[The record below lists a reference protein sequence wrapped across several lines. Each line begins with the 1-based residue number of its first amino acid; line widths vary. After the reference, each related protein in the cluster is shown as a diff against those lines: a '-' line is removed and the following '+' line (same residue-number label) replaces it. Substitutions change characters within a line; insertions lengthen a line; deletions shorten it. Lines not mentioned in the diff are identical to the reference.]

1 MRERLRQVNAQM
13 DPRPEGVAAPVRF
26 RVQHFLSRLRIFL
39 ERHLGRILGLLL
51 ILQSGLVVSGGAVRI
66 TGSGLGCP
74 TWPKCT
80 SGSFTP
86 VPHQSQG
93 QLHVWI
99 EFGNRLIT
107 LGLLTVSV
115 IALVAVVLVKRE
127 DIRALAIG
135 QLVGIL
141 TQIPLGGITVLTH
154 LNPFAVASHFLL
166 SIILIAA
173 GTSLYERR
181 SLTLRELPTVK
192 PGVRFMS
199 RTHLV
204 LTAAV
209 IAVGTIVTG
218 SGPNAGDVSAPR
230 FHIHIQFIAWMH
242 ADLVIGL
249 VALTAIMLLVTSPY
263 PLLRKRVAIFGLVAL
278 AQGAIGFLQYYQGLP
293 ELLVGAHLLGVTLI
307 WISAWR
313 IHLATK

>member
-1 MRERLRQVNAQM
+1 MSPNVERA
-13 DPRPEGVAAPVRF
+13 
-26 RVQHFLSRLRIFL
+26 LSRLRI
-39 ERHLGRILGLLL
+39 HLGRNLGKILGLLL

-86 VPHQSQG
+86 VPHQAQG

-107 LGLLTVSV
+107 LGLLTVSI

-141 TQIPLGGITVLTH
+141 LQIPLGGITVLTH

-181 SLTLRELPTVK
+181 SLTPRELPTVK
-192 PGVRFMS
+192 PSVRIMS
-199 RTHLV
+199 RAHLF
-204 LTAAV
+204 LTAVV

-249 VALTAIMLLVTSPY
+249 IALTALMLFVTSPY
-263 PLLRKRVAIFGLVAL
+263 PFLRKRVAIFGLVAL
-278 AQGAIGFLQYYQGLP
+278 GQGAIGFLQYYQGLP

>member
-1 MRERLRQVNAQM
+1 MGNRLEKALS
-13 DPRPEGVAAPVRF
+13 PV
-26 RVQHFLSRLRIFL
+26 
-39 ERHLGRILGLLL
+39 LGLLL

-86 VPHQSQG
+86 VPHQAQG

-115 IALVAVVLVKRE
+115 IALVAVLLLKRT

-141 TQIPLGGITVLTH
+141 MQIPLGGITVLTH
-154 LNPFAVASHFLL
+154 LNPIAVASHFLL

-181 SLTLRELPTVK
+181 SLTPRELPTVK
-192 PGVRFMS
+192 PGVRIMS
-199 RTHLV
+199 RAHLV

-209 IAVGTIVTG
+209 IAAGTVVTG

-249 VALTAIMLLVTSPY
+249 IALTALMLFVTSSY
-263 PLLRKRVAIFGLVAL
+263 PLLRKRVAIFG
-278 AQGAIGFLQYYQGLP
+278 
-293 ELLVGAHLLGVTLI
+293 
-307 WISAWR
+307 
-313 IHLATK
+313 

>member
-1 MRERLRQVNAQM
+1 MRPSLERALARLR
-13 DPRPEGVAAPVRF
+13 F
-26 RVQHFLSRLRIFL
+26 RL
-39 ERHLGRILGLLL
+39 ERSLGRILGLLL
-51 ILQSGLVVSGGAVRI
+51 FFQSGLVVSGGAVRI

-80 SGSFTP
+80 SDSFTP
-86 VPHQSQG
+86 VPHQAQG
-93 QLHVWI
+93 QIHVWI

-107 LGLLTVSV
+107 LGLLTVSI
-115 IALVAVVLVKRE
+115 IALVAVVLIKRR
-127 DIRALAIG
+127 DIRALAMG
-135 QLVGIL
+135 QLIGIL
-141 TQIPLGGITVLTH
+141 LQIPLGGITVLTH

-181 SLTLRELPTVK
+181 SLTPPELPAVK
-192 PGVRFMS
+192 PGVRIMS
-199 RTHLV
+199 RAHLV

-249 VALTAIMLLVTSPY
+249 VALTALMLLVTSPY
-263 PLLRKRVAIFGLVAL
+263 PLLRKRLAIFGVVAL
-278 AQGAIGFLQYYQGLP
+278 GQGAIGFLQYYQGLP

>member
-1 MRERLRQVNAQM
+1 MRLR
-13 DPRPEGVAAPVRF
+13 
-26 RVQHFLSRLRIFL
+26 L
-39 ERHLGRILGLLL
+39 ERALSPILGTLLVFQAGL
-51 ILQSGLVVSGGAVRI
+51 IVSGGAVRI

-86 VPHQSQG
+86 VPHQAQG

-107 LGLLTVSV
+107 LGLLTISV
-115 IALVAVVLVKRE
+115 LALVAVVLLKRR

-135 QLVGIL
+135 QLAGIL
-141 TQIPLGGITVLTH
+141 MQIPLGGLTVLTH

-166 SIILIAA
+166 SIVLIAA

-181 SLTLRELPTVK
+181 DLKAVTPPTVR
-192 PGVRFMS
+192 PGVKIMS
-199 RTHLV
+199 RAHLL
-204 LTAAV
+204 LTASV

-218 SGPNAGDVSAPR
+218 SGPNAGDASAPR
-230 FHIHIQFIAWMH
+230 FHIHLQVIAWLH

-249 VALTAIMLLVTSPY
+249 VTLTVLMLFVTSNY
-263 PLLRKRVAIFGLVAL
+263 PLLRKRIAIFGIVAL
-278 AQGAIGFLQYYQGLP
+278 AQGTIGFLQYYHGLP
-293 ELLVGAHLLGVTLI
+293 ELLVGAHLLGVALL

>member
-1 MRERLRQVNAQM
+1 MR
-13 DPRPEGVAAPVRF
+13 
-26 RVQHFLSRLRIFL
+26 SRLENAL
-39 ERHLGRILGLLL
+39 SPILGLLL
-51 ILQSGLVVSGGAVRI
+51 FLQAGLVLSGGAVRI

-86 VPHQSQG
+86 VPHQAQG

-107 LGLLTVSV
+107 LGLLTVS
-115 IALVAVVLVKRE
+115 IIAVVCVVLIKRR
-127 DIRALAIG
+127 DIRPLAIG

-141 TQIPLGGITVLTH
+141 LQIPLGGITVLTH

-181 SLTLRELPTVK
+181 SLTPRELPTVT
-192 PGVRFMS
+192 PGVRIMS
-199 RTHLV
+199 RAHLV

-209 IAVGTIVTG
+209 IAVGTLVTG
-218 SGPNAGDVSAPR
+218 SGPNAGDASAPR
-230 FHIHIQFIAWMH
+230 FHIHIHLIAWMH

-249 VALTAIMLLVTSPY
+249 IVLTALLLFVTSQY
-263 PLLRKRVAIFGLVAL
+263 PLLRKRIALFGVIAL
-278 AQGAIGFLQYYQGLP
+278 GQGAIGFLQYYQGLP

>member
-1 MRERLRQVNAQM
+1 MK
-13 DPRPEGVAAPVRF
+13 
-26 RVQHFLSRLRIFL
+26 SRLEGAL
-39 ERHLGRILGLLL
+39 SPILRLLL
-51 ILQSGLVVSGGAVRI
+51 LLQSGLVVSGGAVRI

-86 VPHQSQG
+86 VPHQAQG

-107 LGLLTVSV
+107 LGLLTVSIV
-115 IALVAVVLVKRE
+115 ALIAVVLLKRT
-127 DIRALAIG
+127 DIRGLAIG

-141 TQIPLGGITVLTH
+141 LQIPLGGITVLTH

-166 SIILIAA
+166 SIVLIAA

-181 SLTLRELPTVK
+181 SLIPAELPSVRL
-192 PGVRFMS
+192 GVQIMS

-204 LTAAV
+204 LTALV

-218 SGPNAGDVSAPR
+218 SGPNAGDISAPR
-230 FHIHIQFIAWMH
+230 FHIRIQFIAWMH

-249 VALTAIMLLVTSPY
+249 VLLTGFMLLVTSQY
-263 PLLRKRVAIFGLVAL
+263 SLLRKRVAIFGIIAL
-278 AQGAIGFLQYYQGLP
+278 GQGAIGFLQYYRGLP

>member
-1 MRERLRQVNAQM
+1 MGRLAARADSALAHMR
-13 DPRPEGVAAPVRF
+13 PR
-26 RVQHFLSRLRIFL
+26 L
-39 ERHLGRILGLLL
+39 ERALSPILGLLL
-51 ILQSGLVVSGGAVRI
+51 FFQSGLVVSGGAVRI

-80 SGSFTP
+80 SNSFTP
-86 VPHQSQG
+86 VPHQAQG

-115 IALVAVVLVKRE
+115 IALFAVLILKRN
-127 DIRALAIG
+127 DIRSLAIG
-135 QLVGIL
+135 QVIGIL
-141 TQIPLGGITVLTH
+141 LQIPLGGITVLTH

-173 GTSLYERR
+173 GTSLFERR
-181 SLTLRELPTVK
+181 SLTRSEFPPVRS
-192 PGVRFMS
+192 GVRIMS
-199 RTHLV
+199 HAHLV
-204 LTAAV
+204 LTALV
-209 IAVGTIVTG
+209 IAAGTLVTG
-218 SGPNAGDVSAPR
+218 SGPNAGDISAPR
-230 FHIHIQFIAWMH
+230 FHLHIQFIAWLH

-249 VALTAIMLLVTSPY
+249 VVLTGLMLLVTSQY
-263 PLLRKRVAIFGLVAL
+263 STLRRRTAVFGLIAL
-278 AQGAIGFLQYYQGLP
+278 AQGGVGFLQYYRGLP

>member
-1 MRERLRQVNAQM
+1 MRNRLESALS
-13 DPRPEGVAAPVRF
+13 PV
-26 RVQHFLSRLRIFL
+26 
-39 ERHLGRILGLLL
+39 LGLLL
-51 ILQSGLVVSGGAVRI
+51 FFQSGLVVSGGAVRI

-86 VPHQSQG
+86 VPHQAQG

-115 IALVAVVLVKRE
+115 IALVVVIMLKRT

-141 TQIPLGGITVLTH
+141 MQIPLGGITVLTH

-181 SLTLRELPTVK
+181 SLTPRELPTVK
-192 PGVRFMS
+192 PGVQIMS
-199 RTHLV
+199 RAHLA
-204 LTAAV
+204 LSAAV

-249 VALTAIMLLVTSPY
+249 IALTAFMFLVTSPY
-263 PLLRKRVAIFGLVAL
+263 PLLRKRVGIFGLVAL
-278 AQGAIGFLQYYQGLP
+278 GQGAIGFLQYYQGLP

>member
-1 MRERLRQVNAQM
+1 MR
-13 DPRPEGVAAPVRF
+13 PR
-26 RVQHFLSRLRIFL
+26 L
-39 ERHLGRILGLLL
+39 ERALSPILGLLL
-51 ILQSGLVVSGGAVRI
+51 FFQAGLVVSGGAVRI

-86 VPHQSQG
+86 VPHQAQG

-107 LGLLTVSV
+107 LGLLTVSI
-115 IALVAVVLVKRE
+115 IALVAVILLKRT

-141 TQIPLGGITVLTH
+141 LQIPLGGITVLTH

-181 SLTLRELPTVK
+181 SLVRVELPKVTS
-192 PGVRFMS
+192 GLRFMS

-204 LTAAV
+204 LTALV

-218 SGPNAGDVSAPR
+218 SGPNAGDISAPR

-249 VALTAIMLLVTSPY
+249 VALTGIMFFLTSKY
-263 PLLRKRVAIFGLVAL
+263 PFLRKRVAIFGIIAL

>member
-1 MRERLRQVNAQM
+1 MRLWLHRA
-13 DPRPEGVAAPVRF
+13 
-26 RVQHFLSRLRIFL
+26 LSP
-39 ERHLGRILGLLL
+39 ILGTLLL
-51 ILQSGLVVSGGAVRI
+51 LQAGLVVSGGAVRI

-80 SGSFTP
+80 RGSFIP
-86 VPHQSQG
+86 VPHQAQG
-93 QLHVWI
+93 QVHVWI

-107 LGLLTVSV
+107 LGLLSASI
-115 IALVAVVLVKRE
+115 IALVAVVLLKRR

-141 TQIPLGGITVLTH
+141 MQIPLGGLTVLTH

-166 SIILIAA
+166 SIVLIAA

-181 SLTLRELPTVK
+181 SLEPVSS
-192 PGVRFMS
+192 PAVRSEIKIMS
-199 RTHLV
+199 RAHLL
-204 LTAAV
+204 LTTLV
-209 IAVGTIVTG
+209 IAAGTIVTG
-218 SGPNAGDVSAPR
+218 SGPNAGDASAPR
-230 FHIHIQFIAWMH
+230 FHIHMKFIAWTH

-249 VALTAIMLLVTSPY
+249 VALTLLMLLVTSEY
-263 PLLRKRVAIFGLVAL
+263 PLLRKRLAIFGIIILV
-278 AQGAIGFLQYYQGLP
+278 QGAIGFLQYYQGLP

>member
-1 MRERLRQVNAQM
+1 MRLR
-13 DPRPEGVAAPVRF
+13 
-26 RVQHFLSRLRIFL
+26 L
-39 ERHLGRILGLLL
+39 ERSLGHILGLLL
-51 ILQSGLVVSGGAVRI
+51 VLQSGLVLSGGAVRI

-80 SGSFTP
+80 GASFTP
-86 VPHQSQG
+86 VPHQAQG

-107 LGLLTVSV
+107 LGLLTVS
-115 IALVAVVLVKRE
+115 ILALVAVVLFKRR

-141 TQIPLGGITVLTH
+141 LQIPLGGITVLTH

-181 SLTLRELPTVK
+181 SLPLPEFPAVK
-192 PGVRFMS
+192 PGVRMMS
-199 RTHLV
+199 RAHLV
-204 LTAAV
+204 LTATV

-218 SGPNAGDVSAPR
+218 SGPNAGDASAPR
-230 FHIHIQFIAWMH
+230 FHIHMQFIAWMH

-249 VALTAIMLLVTSPY
+249 VALTALLLLVTSPY
-263 PLLRKRVAIFGLVAL
+263 PLLRKRLAIFGLVAL
-278 AQGAIGFLQYYQGLP
+278 GQGAIGFLQYYQGLP

>member
-1 MRERLRQVNAQM
+1 M
-13 DPRPEGVAAPVRF
+13 
-26 RVQHFLSRLRIFL
+26 SRLAARADSALVRMRPRL
-39 ERHLGRILGLLL
+39 ERALSPILGLLL
-51 ILQSGLVVSGGAVRI
+51 LFQSGLVVSGGAVRI

-80 SGSFTP
+80 SNSFTP
-86 VPHQSQG
+86 VPHQAQG

-115 IALVAVVLVKRE
+115 IALLAVLILKRN

-135 QLVGIL
+135 QVVGIL
-141 TQIPLGGITVLTH
+141 LQIPLGGITVLTH

-173 GTSLYERR
+173 GTSLFERR
-181 SLTLRELPTVK
+181 SLTRLEFPPVRS
-192 PGVRFMS
+192 GVRIMS
-199 RTHLV
+199 HTHLV
-204 LTAAV
+204 LTALV
-209 IAVGTIVTG
+209 IVAGTLVTG
-218 SGPNAGDVSAPR
+218 SGPNAGDMSAPR
-230 FHIHIQFIAWMH
+230 FHIHIQFIAWLH

-249 VALTAIMLLVTSPY
+249 VVLTGLMLVVTSRY
-263 PLLRKRVAIFGLVAL
+263 STLRRRIAIFGLVAL
-278 AQGAIGFLQYYQGLP
+278 AQGGVGFLQYYRGLP

>member
-1 MRERLRQVNAQM
+1 MKS
-13 DPRPEGVAAPVRF
+13 G
-26 RVQHFLSRLRIFL
+26 L
-39 ERHLGRILGLLL
+39 ERALSPLLGLLL
-51 ILQSGLVVSGGAVRI
+51 FFQSALVVTGGAVRI

-99 EFGNRLIT
+99 EFGNRLVT

-115 IALVAVVLVKRE
+115 VALVSVLLLKRR

-141 TQIPLGGITVLTH
+141 LQIPLGGITVLTH
-154 LNPFAVASHFLL
+154 LNPVAVASHFLL

-173 GTSLYERR
+173 GTNLFERR
-181 SLTLRELPTVK
+181 TIPAPLYPPAPSNLRL
-192 PGVRFMS
+192 MS

-204 LTAAV
+204 LTALV
-209 IAVGTIVTG
+209 IIVGTIVTG
-218 SGPNAGDVSAPR
+218 SGPNAGDASAPR
-230 FHIHIQFIAWMH
+230 FHIHIQFIAWLH
-242 ADLVIGL
+242 ADMVIAL
-249 VALTAIMLLVTSPY
+249 VALTVIMIVVTSKY
-263 PLLRKRVAIFGLVAL
+263 STLRKRAIVFGLVAL
-278 AQGAIGFLQYYQGLP
+278 GQGAIGFLQYYRGLP

>member
-1 MRERLRQVNAQM
+1 MRQWLELFL
-13 DPRPEGVAAPVRF
+13 G
-26 RVQHFLSRLRIFL
+26 RVKIYL
-39 ERHLGRILGLLL
+39 ERSLGRILGLLL

-74 TWPKCT
+74 TWPECT
-80 SGSFTP
+80 GGSFTP
-86 VPHQSQG
+86 VPHQAQG

-107 LGLLTVSV
+107 LGLLTVSI
-115 IALVAVVLVKRE
+115 IALVAVVIARRR

-141 TQIPLGGITVLTH
+141 LQIPLGGITVLTH

-166 SIILIAA
+166 SIVLIAA

-181 SLTLRELPTVK
+181 SLTHRELPTVR
-192 PGVRFMS
+192 PGVRIMS
-199 RTHLV
+199 RTHLI

-209 IAVGTIVTG
+209 IAVGTVVTG
-218 SGPNAGDVSAPR
+218 SGPNAGDASAPR

-249 VALTAIMLLVTSPY
+249 IALTALMLFVTSPY
-263 PLLRKRVAIFGLVAL
+263 LLLRKRVAIFGVVAL
-278 AQGAIGFLQYYQGLP
+278 GQGAIGFLQYYQGLP

>member
-1 MRERLRQVNAQM
+1 MR
-13 DPRPEGVAAPVRF
+13 
-26 RVQHFLSRLRIFL
+26 SRLQRSPHTVPGLRRALDRIRPHL
-39 ERHLGRILGLLL
+39 ERALPRILGLLL
-51 ILQSGLVVSGGAVRI
+51 LFQSGLIVSGGAVRI

-86 VPHQSQG
+86 VPHQAQG

-115 IALVAVVLVKRE
+115 VALIAVLLLKRT

-141 TQIPLGGITVLTH
+141 LQIPLGGITVLTH

-181 SLTLRELPTVK
+181 SLAPVEFPSVRS
-192 PGVRFMS
+192 GVRIMS

-204 LTAAV
+204 LTALV
-209 IAVGTIVTG
+209 IVVGTIVTG
-218 SGPNAGDVSAPR
+218 SGPNAGDISAPR

-249 VALTAIMLLVTSPY
+249 VLLTGFMLLVTSQY
-263 PLLRKRVAIFGLVAL
+263 SLLRKRVAIFGIIAL
-278 AQGAIGFLQYYQGLP
+278 GQGTIGFLQYYRGLP